1 MRRLLTLTALF
12 AILSLN
18 ARKPITPRIS
28 IFADHIYEIAH
39 QENISFRE
47 AAQRVKALGYTGID
61 VWISI
66 NPKDMQVLDEL
77 GFEHASAIAYIDYAN
92 GNQTDSESRTLSFMK
107 QHRFPRVLVVPGLL
121 PEEAS
126 EQLLSAVL
134 RGMDLF
140 SRKGYQLGLDVTI
153 EDYDNPRSPCYNTE
167 ALNRMFKVA
176 KRLGHTFDTGNYL
189 YCGEDVLQA
198 LKHFRKRVKHVHLKD
213 RVALRDGKSPAVGT
227 GLVPLN
233 DVISQ
238 LVKHGYKGW
247 FSVEHFGSPH
257 MLQDAE
263 TSIRNV
269 LSVYESLNAGKSDK
283 N

>member
-1 MRRLLTLTALF
+1 MRKILTLAALF
-12 AILSLN
+12 AIFSLS
-18 ARKPITPRIS
+18 ARKPVTPRVS
-28 IFADHIYEIAH
+28 IFADHVYEIAR

-47 AAQRVKALGYTGID
+47 AARRVKALGYTGID
-61 VWISI
+61 VRVGI
-66 NPKDMQVLDEL
+66 NPEDMQVLDEL
-77 GFEHASAIAYIDYAN
+77 GFEHASAIADIDYAR
-92 GNQTDSESRTLSFMK
+92 GNQTDREGRTLSFMK
-107 QHRFPRVLVVPGLL
+107 QHDFPRVLVVPGLL
-121 PEEAS
+121 PQEGS
-126 EQLLSAVL
+126 EQALEVVL

-140 SRKGYQLGLDVTI
+140 SRKGHQLGLDVTI
-153 EDYDNPRSPCYNTE
+153 EDYDNPRSPCYDTA
-167 ALNRMFKVA
+167 ALDRMFKAA

-247 FSVEHFGSPH
+247 FCVEHFGSPH

-269 LSVYESLNAGKSDK
+269 LSVYESLNAGK
-283 N
+283 

>member
-1 MRRLLTLTALF
+1 MRRILALIALF
-12 AILSLN
+12 AVLSLN
-18 ARKPITPRIS
+18 ARKPITPRVS

-47 AAQRVKALGYTGID
+47 AAQRVKALGYTGVD
-61 VWISI
+61 VWVSI
-66 NPKDMQVLDEL
+66 NSEDMRVLDEL
-77 GFEHASAIAYIDYAN
+77 GFEHASAIAHFDYSK
-92 GNQTDSESRTLSFMK
+92 GDQSELENQTLSFMK
-107 QHRFPRVLVVPGLL
+107 QHGFPRVLVVPGLL
-121 PEEAS
+121 PEQGS
-126 EQLLSAVL
+126 EQIFEVIL
-134 RGMDLF
+134 RSMDLF
-140 SRKGYQLGLDVTI
+140 SRKGYQVGLEVTI

-167 ALNRMFKVA
+167 ALDRMFKAA

-233 DVISQ
+233 DIISQ
-238 LVKHGYKGW
+238 LVRHGYKGW
-247 FSVEHFGSPH
+247 FTVEHFGSPH

-269 LSVYESLNAGKSDK
+269 LDVYELLKASN
-283 N
+283 

>member
-1 MRRLLTLTALF
+1 MRRILTLTALF

-18 ARKPITPRIS
+18 ARKPITPRVS

-39 QENISFRE
+39 QEKISFRE

-61 VWISI
+61 VGIRI
-66 NPKDMQVLDEL
+66 NPEDMQVLDEL
-77 GFEHASAIAYIDYAN
+77 GFEHASAIAHIDYSK
-92 GNQTDSESRTLSFMK
+92 GNQTEMENQTLSFMK
-107 QHRFPRVLVVPGLL
+107 QHGFPRVLVVPGLL
-121 PEEAS
+121 PEQGS
-126 EQLLSAVL
+126 EQLLEVVL
-134 RGMDLF
+134 RSMDLF
-140 SRKGYQLGLDVTI
+140 SRKAYKEELEIMI

-167 ALNRMFKVA
+167 ALDRMFKAA

-233 DVISQ
+233 DVIFQ
-238 LVKHGYKGW
+238 LVRHGYKGW
-247 FSVEHFGSPH
+247 FCVEHYGSPH

-269 LSVYESLNAGKSDK
+269 LSVYESLNAGK
-283 N
+283 